1 MEAPHHDH
9 LTANQMPILEV
20 GRQIQSQCRDLDQ
33 YELVIV
39 LERTRHSADTYL
51 KLLKTAHKNKQPLA
65 RRGCPFQPATCTG
78 T

>member
-39 LERTRHSADTYL
+39 LERTLANIIGRTGFVGSRHGSYGPRL
-51 KLLKTAHKNKQPLA
+51 AHRLP
-65 RRGCPFQPATCTG
+65 
-78 T
+78 